1 MRLRLPV
8 VFLLS
13 SLASTT
19 WGAGEFYCCNDPATG
34 RRTCGDVL
42 PAACRT
48 QAHRVFDKG
57 GNLLKEVGPPQT
69 PAQKAAALEQAQR
82 LKQLEAEQREQRR
95 LDQALRDTYSS
106 ADDIDQ
112 AQAKAEHEIKSA
124 IQAAHEK
131 IVAAQKNQQKLLGEA
146 EFYKRTTP
154 PPAIE
159 ANLRTVNREIQLQQE
174 LIETRRKELAALQA
188 RFDAERQRYRE
199 LTGQTGRNT
208 RSRPTDITP
217 PASPS
222 TSR

>member
-8 VFLLS
+8 AFLLF
-13 SLASTT
+13 SLSTAT

-95 LDQALRDTYSS
+95 LDQALRDTYAS
-106 ADDIDQ
+106 ADDIDR
-112 AQAKAEHEIKSA
+112 AQAKAEHQIKSA

-131 IVAAQKNQQKLLGEA
+131 IVVAQKNQQRLLGET

-154 PPAIE
+154 PPTIE

-188 RFDAERQRYRE
+188 RFDAERRRYQE
-199 LTGQTGRNT
+199 LTGR
-208 RSRPTDITP
+208 
-217 PASPS
+217 
-222 TSR
+222 